1 MGGFFELFWIV
12 SLRTRIRCMPELAS
26 SQSATSPQENRPDES
41 VRLVAF
47 SYAGL
52 PLLLLLLLAAL
63 PLVGFHFWNL
73 WNTPYAK
80 VFPIAYLGVAYY
92 LYRDGISVNPPYG
105 WRYRSACVSI
115 PLAFCLGFTG
125 IIVHSPYLGQVA
137 TTLLIF
143 SIVVSYFDAIPFH
156 RVAKLVLVLLI
167 VALPSRLAIW
177 MELKFES
184 VVGRSLSS
192 FLEYWNLPHLRSAN
206 QFEFPEISFHVIED
220 GHGMETFYLISITVA
235 LSWVFRNRG
244 LLTSLLEVFLIPC
257 LAIALFM
264 VRGLIVLYGK
274 MGLGVDFTKGS
285 WDIVLSLAWVPI
297 VIGVTWLALHGLRLV
312 MREIPPPSNRDK
324 TPLGAEVFNRISR
337 WPWPSTVALT
347 RAVKPKEASNDVQ
360 NLPGEHEVHRRGPLL
375 FDNRWVR
382 IMQPLTGLWLFVA
395 VGLLI
400 ALARVGNDQPHSPWY
415 SRAESLMRHQQPVFD
430 ERELPAHE
438 FHLERRGMHHPL
450 GEISQQRTIRFNDGS
465 LLQASL
471 SLGTEGTMRP
481 LAHLKAMGWES
492 DGNEVKTIDG
502 PTPIWNME
510 LKNQA
515 LNSFGYVL
523 LRSPSDEPTLL
534 EKDLPP
540 AMNPWVQ
547 RFTES
552 PLGRWLSPSRNDAPL
567 RMHVMIMLI
576 SPNALSSPQKAELVE
591 MMEKIGPKLLEYGME
606 AAK

>member
-1 MGGFFELFWIV
+1 MGGFFELSWIV

-26 SQSATSPQENRPDES
+26 LQSAASPQENRPIES
-41 VRLVAF
+41 LRWAAF
-47 SYAGL
+47 SIAGI
-52 PLLLLLLLAAL
+52 PLLLLLLFSAL

-73 WNTPYAK
+73 WNAPYAK

-92 LYRDGISVNPPYG
+92 LYRDGLSVNPPQG

-115 PLAFCLGFTG
+115 PLAFCLGFVG
-125 IIVHSPYLGQVA
+125 IFVHSPYLGQVA
-137 TTLLIF
+137 TTLLLF
-143 SIVVSYFDAIPFH
+143 SIIVCYFDAIPFH
-156 RVAKLVLVLLI
+156 RVVKLGLVLLI
-167 VALPSRLAIW
+167 VALPSRLASW

-184 VVGRSLSS
+184 VVERSLSS
-192 FLEYWNLPHLRSAN
+192 FLEYWNIPHLRTAN
-206 QFEFPEISFHVIED
+206 AFEFPDITFHVID
-220 GHGMETFYLISITVA
+220 NGHGMETLYLILITVA

-244 LLTSLLEVFLIPC
+244 FVTSLLEVILIPC

-264 VRGLIVLYGK
+264 ARGLIVLYAK
-274 MGLGVDFTKGS
+274 TGLGIDFTKGS
-285 WDIVLSLAWVPI
+285 WDIGLSLAWVPI
-297 VIGVTWLALHGLRLV
+297 VMGVTWLALHGLRLV
-312 MREIPPPSNRDK
+312 MREIPPPSNRDS

-347 RAVKPKEASNDVQ
+347 RAVKPKGLPKEAPVSD
-360 NLPGEHEVHRRGPLL
+360 GEHEVHRRGPLL
-375 FDNRWVR
+375 FDKRWVR
-382 IMQPLTGLWLFVA
+382 VMQPLTGLWLLA
-395 VGLLI
+395 SIGLLI
-400 ALARVGNDQPHSPWY
+400 ALARVGNDSPHSAWY
-415 SRAESLMRHQQPVFD
+415 AKAETLLRHQQPVFD

-438 FHLERRGMHHPL
+438 FLLERRGLHHPL
-450 GEISQQRTIRFNDGS
+450 GEVSQQRTIRFNDGS

-471 SLGTEGTMRP
+471 SLGAEGTMRP

-502 PTPIWNME
+502 PSPTWNVE

-523 LRSPSDEPTLL
+523 LRSPVDEPTLL
-534 EKDLPP
+534 EKELPP

-552 PLGRWLSPSRNDAPL
+552 PLGRWLSPSRNDTPL